1 MPRAAAKASSS
12 SASVSMAEEAYR
24 TLKWKILSLE
34 LEPGSFLNEL
44 ELTAATGLGRTPVHQ
59 ALHRLQFDGLV
70 EIRPRKGVLVRKWSA
85 QQIGH
90 LIEAR
95 KPVEAAIVRL
105 AAERA
110 TDREIEAAGRLLAT
124 GRRLIRKSDRD
135 GLLQLDQA
143 FHRSLA
149 LASRNP
155 VLGEVL
161 ESLHQRSTLLWF
173 IPIADRP
180 EYEAVQSQ
188 HEAILAAVRA
198 RDAAAA
204 AAAMQ
209 AHLDGFLQPTTRR
222 R

>member
-1 MPRAAAKASSS
+1 
-12 SASVSMAEEAYR
+12 MAEEAYR

-70 EIRPRKGVLVRKWSA
+70 EIRPRKGVLVRKWSP
-85 QQIGH
+85 QQIRH

-110 TDREIEAAGRLLAT
+110 TDKEIEAAGRLLAT
-124 GRRLIRKSDRD
+124 GRRLIAKSDRD
-135 GLLQLDQA
+135 GLLRLDQA
-143 FHRSLA
+143 FHRALA
-149 LASRNP
+149 SASRNP

-173 IPIADRP
+173 VPLADRP
-180 EYEAVQSQ
+180 EYEVVQSQ
-188 HEAILAAVRA
+188 HEAILAAVRG
-198 RDAAAA
+198 RDGAAA
-204 AAAMQ
+204 AAAME
-209 AHLDGFLQPTTRR
+209 AHLDGFIQPKTGRS
-222 R
+222 

>member
-1 MPRAAAKASSS
+1 
-12 SASVSMAEEAYR
+12 MAEEAYR

-70 EIRPRKGVLVRKWSA
+70 EIRPRKGILVRKWSP
-85 QQIGH
+85 QQIDH

-110 TDREIEAAGRLLAT
+110 TEKEIEAAGRLLAT

-155 VLGEVL
+155 VLAEVL

-198 RDAAAA
+198 RDTAAA
-204 AAAMQ
+204 AAAME

>member
-1 MPRAAAKASSS
+1 
-12 SASVSMAEEAYR
+12 MAEEAYR

>member
-1 MPRAAAKASSS
+1 
-12 SASVSMAEEAYR
+12 MAEEAYR

-70 EIRPRKGVLVRKWSA
+70 EIRPRKGVVVRKWSP

-105 AAERA
+105 AAQRA
-110 TDREIEAAGRLLAT
+110 TDREIEAAARLLAT
-124 GRRLIRKSDRD
+124 GRRLILKSDRD

-155 VLGEVL
+155 VLAEVL

-188 HEAILAAVRA
+188 HEAILAAVQA

-204 AAAMQ
+204 AAAME